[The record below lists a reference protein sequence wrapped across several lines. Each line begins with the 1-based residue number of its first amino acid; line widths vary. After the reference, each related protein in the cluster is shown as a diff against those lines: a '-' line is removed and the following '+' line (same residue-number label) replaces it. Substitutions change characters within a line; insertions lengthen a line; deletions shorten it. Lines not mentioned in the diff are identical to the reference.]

1 MLISTKVVQQKLKEQ
16 AYQQKVTHLCRYLPD
31 LLSRFFRLVDGAGMQ
46 RSRMSGCLTGGLV
59 ELEL

>member
-1 MLISTKVVQQKLKEQ
+1 MKEQ
-16 AYQQKVTHLCRYLPD
+16 AYQQKVTHLCQYLPD